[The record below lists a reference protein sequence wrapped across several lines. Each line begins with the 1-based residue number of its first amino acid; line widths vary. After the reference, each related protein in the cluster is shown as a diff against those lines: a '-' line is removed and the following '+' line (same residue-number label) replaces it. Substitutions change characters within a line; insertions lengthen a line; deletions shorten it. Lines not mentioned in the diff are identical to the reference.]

1 MLRRG
6 AFLLLRALC
15 LVLAVFLLHRLL
27 AQQDRGLLKSFLQ
40 AASSLPGIAA
50 LALYLGVQFLGAW
63 RWQILLRPPKLD
75 LPFLPAFRLTMGGNF
90 FSLVIPG
97 GVSGD
102 IVKVGAATCAHPGK
116 AAELALVDLL
126 DRAIGLAGLFA
137 AGVCTLA
144 LLLAT
149 GELAALPRQTALAA
163 TLLLVGGLAGFALLA
178 PLAFW
183 LLKRARQDDDSAPP
197 AGFLRR
203 TLRRLAQALSLYRD
217 APWALGKALLVSVL
231 IHALLGLE
239 LFCLGSA
246 LPGDGPRLL
255 PCLLVAQLANATAI
269 LPLTPGGLGVRD
281 TVAQRFLLAFGTA
294 SGDATLIPLFHTIVL
309 TLWGLLGAVLYLTTP
324 PPKPATRPGETL
336 TPTRTP

>member
-1 MLRRG
+1 MLRRT
-6 AFLLLRALC
+6 AILFLRALC
-15 LVLAVFLLHRLL
+15 LVLAAFLLHRLL
-27 AQQDRGLLKSFLQ
+27 VQQDRGLLESFLQ
-40 AASSLPGIAA
+40 AVASLPGIAA
-50 LALYLGVQFLGAW
+50 LALYLFVQFLGAW
-63 RWQILLRPPKLD
+63 RWQILLQPPKLE
-75 LPFLPAFRLTMGGNF
+75 LPFLQAFRLTMGGNF

-116 AAELALVDLL
+116 APELALVDLL
-126 DRAIGLAGLFA
+126 DRAIGLAGLFL

-149 GELAALPRQTALAA
+149 GELAALPRQAALAA
-163 TLLLVGGLAGFALLA
+163 ALLLVGGLAGIAFLVLLA
-178 PLAFW
+178 LWF
-183 LLKRARQDDDSAPP
+183 LKHARTARDSETPS

-203 TLRRLAQALSLYRD
+203 TLRRLTQALSLYRD
-217 APWALGKALLVSVL
+217 APGALAKALLISFL
-231 IHALLGLE
+231 IHGLLGLE

-246 LPGDGPRLL
+246 LPDCKTAVL
-255 PCLLVAQLANATAI
+255 PCFLVAQLANATAI

-309 TLWGLLGAVLYLTTP
+309 TLWGLLGAVLYLITP
-324 PPKPATRPGETL
+324 PPKPATRSEETL
-336 TPTRTP
+336 NP